1 MKLKKILPYAKE
13 LLKTAAGEG
22 DIVIDATMGN
32 GHDTHFLAELVGESG
47 HVYAFD
53 IQEAALMNTAER
65 LGNEYKDRVTLI
77 QKAMMSSPLRFLTTS
92 QARWQQPCLTSDI
105 FREATNR

>member
-1 MKLKKILPYAKE
+1 
-13 LLKTAAGEG
+13 
-22 DIVIDATMGN
+22 MGN

-77 QKAMMSSPLRFLTTS
+77 QKSHDELTTS
-92 QARWQQPCLTSDI
+92 LPDDI
-105 FREATNR
+105 SGKVAGSRV